1 MPSGSTSGILDAARS
16 IIIKS
21 IIIKISIKMNAR
33 RKRDLA
39 RLERQGL
46 TYDAQLEFFDCKY
59 CPNGISSPHVAD
71 GNRHVQTEKHR
82 RF

>member
-1 MPSGSTSGILDAARS
+1 
-16 IIIKS
+16 
-21 IIIKISIKMNAR
+21 MNAR